1 MKEITIKLI
10 DNLLD
15 KGGHFKLERP
25 RKFTTIDGDIINVC
39 SLENITE
46 TIYETPKGKEAHI
59 EVYALTDDFEA
70 WCVDDLFNEQD
81 IETLAKITSKNDLI
95 AKYLDK
101 DIYYVEETK
110 HGKQL
115 NIQRY
120 YYNEEGLVCLEYT
133 GVRIPI
139 KGKIT
144 REQVNNETDACKQYT
159 YACELEYVLEDM
171 QNITELSI
179 TEVNENTPIGKYIDK
194 Y

>member
-1 MKEITIKLI
+1 MKEITNKLI
-10 DNLLD
+10 SNLLD
-15 KGGHFKLERP
+15 KGGHFKLEPP
-25 RKFTTIDGDIINVC
+25 RKFTTIDGDIINAR
-39 SLENITE
+39 SLENIAE
-46 TIYETPKGKEAHI
+46 TIYETPNGKEAHI
-59 EVYALTDDFEA
+59 EVYAITDDFEA

-81 IETLAKITSKNDLI
+81 IETLVKITSKNDLI

-110 HGKQL
+110 RGKQL

-120 YYNEEGLVCLEYT
+120 YYDEDGLVCLEYT

-144 REQVNNETDACKQYT
+144 REQVNNETDDCKQYT

-179 TEVNENTPIGKYIDK
+179 TEVDENTPIGKYIDK